1 MKGCDFMESN
11 RSTCEKLHH
20 ITRIPMVLTDN
31 NGTVCGIWPD
41 LPLDYLHVDAL
52 QCVIADF
59 RLQRRDPLHP
69 LISYVDPGY
78 FLGVCELPGKK
89 YAVIGLV
96 SPIPHSHKEILSMCQ
111 NIVSPKCLQQFLDLM
126 VKTPLFSLGQIR
138 DMICILV
145 QLTFGQCIPPEHVQ
159 LNDLF
164 LNNADHPLDLSPE
177 LFSQR
182 ENAEFHVPID
192 FETALCHAVE
202 NGSREDLMKIL
213 YTPVRGRVGK
223 MSLDELRQQKY
234 AAVCLATLL
243 SRAAIRAGLT
253 EEVSFAISDFSC
265 QHIDQMHDIAQI
277 QRCVLT
283 MMTEF
288 CDRVKE
294 VKQTEKYSVVVRK
307 TMDYIS
313 VHLHESISLDDLSKH
328 CSLCSRS
335 LSLRFKKE
343 TGLGIPDYI
352 HSEKIREAKYM
363 LSHTGYSLSEISCF
377 LNYPSQSYFTQ
388 VFKRYTGTTPQL
400 FRNSVRR

>member
-1 MKGCDFMESN
+1 MESN

-20 ITRIPMVLTDN
+20 ITRIPMVLTDD

-41 LPLDYLHVDAL
+41 LPLDYLHIDAL
-52 QCVIADF
+52 QWVIADF

-78 FLGVCELPGKK
+78 FLGVCELPGKQ

-265 QHIDQMHDIAQI
+265 QHIDQI
-277 QRCVLT
+277 L
-283 MMTEF
+283 
-288 CDRVKE
+288 
-294 VKQTEKYSVVVRK
+294 
-307 TMDYIS
+307 
-313 VHLHESISLDDLSKH
+313 
-328 CSLCSRS
+328 
-335 LSLRFKKE
+335 
-343 TGLGIPDYI
+343 
-352 HSEKIREAKYM
+352 
-363 LSHTGYSLSEISCF
+363 
-377 LNYPSQSYFTQ
+377 
-388 VFKRYTGTTPQL
+388 
-400 FRNSVRR
+400 

>member
-1 MKGCDFMESN
+1 MESN

-20 ITRIPMVLTDN
+20 ITRIPMVLTDD

-52 QCVIADF
+52 QWVIADF

-69 LISYVDPGY
+69 LISYVEPGY
-78 FLGVCELPGKK
+78 FLGVCELPGKQ

-111 NIVSPKCLQQFLDLM
+111 NIVSPKCLQQFVDLM

-145 QLTFGQCIPPEHVQ
+145 QLTSGQCIPPEHVQ

-400 FRNSVRR
+400 FRDSVRM

>member
-1 MKGCDFMESN
+1 MESN

-20 ITRIPMVLTDN
+20 ITQIPIVLTD
-31 NGTVCGIWPD
+31 GSGKVCSIWPD
-41 LPLDYLHVDAL
+41 LPQDYLHVDAL
-52 QCVIADF
+52 LWVITDF
-59 RLQRRDPLHP
+59 CLQRKDSLHP
-69 LISYVDPGY
+69 LITYVEPGY
-78 FLGVCELPGKK
+78 FLGVCELPMKQ

-96 SPIPHSHKEILSMCQ
+96 SPISHSRQEILSMCQ
-111 NIVSPKCLQQFLDLM
+111 NVISPKCLQQYVDMM
-126 VKTPLFSLGQIR
+126 VKMPLFSLEQIR
-138 DMICILV
+138 DMMCILV
-145 QLTFGQCIPPEHVQ
+145 QLAFGQHIPPDNVQ

-164 LNNADHPLDLSPE
+164 LNSSNNPLDLAPE
-177 LFSQR
+177 LFTQR
-182 ENAEFHVPID
+182 EDAEFHVPID
-192 FETALCHAVE
+192 FETALCHAIE
-202 NGSREDLMKIL
+202 NGSRQELMKIL
-213 YTPVRGRVGK
+213 YSPVRGRVGT
-223 MSLDELRQQKY
+223 MSLNELRQQKY

-253 EEVSFAISDFSC
+253 EEVSFAISDSFC
-265 QHIDQMHDIAQI
+265 QYIDQLNDIAQI
-277 QRCVLT
+277 QRRVLS

-328 CSLCSRS
+328 CGLCSRS

-363 LSHTGYSLSEISCF
+363 LSHTGYSLSEISCY

-400 FRNSVRR
+400 YRDGVRM

>member
-1 MKGCDFMESN
+1 MESN

-20 ITRIPMVLTDN
+20 ITRIPMVLTDD
-31 NGTVCGIWPD
+31 NGTVCGIWPE
-41 LPLDYLHVDAL
+41 LPQDYLHINAL
-52 QCVIADF
+52 QWVITDF
-59 RLQRRDPLHP
+59 RLQRKDPLHP

-78 FLGVCELPGKK
+78 FLGVCELPGKQ

-111 NIVSPKCLQQFLDLM
+111 NIVSPKCLQQFVDLM
-126 VKTPLFSLGQIR
+126 VKMPLFSLGQIR

-145 QLTFGQCIPPEHVQ
+145 QLTSGQCIPPDHVQ

-164 LNNADHPLDLSPE
+164 LNSTDHPLDLTPE
-177 LFSQR
+177 LFTQR
-182 ENAEFHVPID
+182 EDSEFHVPID
-192 FETALCHAVE
+192 FESALCHAVE
-202 NGSREDLMKIL
+202 NGSRQELMKIL
-213 YTPVRGRVGK
+213 YSPVRGRVGT
-223 MSLDELRQQKY
+223 MSLNELRQQKY

-253 EEVSFAISDFSC
+253 EEVSFAISDSFC
-265 QHIDQMHDIAQI
+265 QYIDQLNDIAQI
-277 QRCVLT
+277 QRRVLS

-307 TMDYIS
+307 AIDYIS

-328 CSLCSRS
+328 CALCNRS

-352 HSEKIREAKYM
+352 HSEKMREAKYM

-400 FRNSVRR
+400 YRDSVRT

>member
-1 MKGCDFMESN
+1 MESN

-20 ITRIPMVLTDN
+20 ITQIPIVLTD
-31 NGTVCGIWPD
+31 GSGKVCSIWPD
-41 LPLDYLHVDAL
+41 LPQDYLHVDAL
-52 QCVIADF
+52 LWVITDF
-59 RLQRRDPLHP
+59 CLQRKDSLHP
-69 LISYVDPGY
+69 LITYVEPGY
-78 FLGVCELPGKK
+78 FLGVCELPMKQ

-96 SPIPHSHKEILSMCQ
+96 SPISHSRQEILSMCQ
-111 NIVSPKCLQQFLDLM
+111 NVISPKCLQQYVDMM
-126 VKTPLFSLGQIR
+126 VKMPLFSLEQIR
-138 DMICILV
+138 DMMCILA
-145 QLTFGQCIPPEHVQ
+145 QLAFGQHIPPDNVQ

-164 LNNADHPLDLSPE
+164 LNSSNNPLDLAPE
-177 LFSQR
+177 LFTQR
-182 ENAEFHVPID
+182 EDAEFHVPID
-192 FETALCHAVE
+192 FETALCHAIE
-202 NGSREDLMKIL
+202 NGSRQELMKIL
-213 YTPVRGRVGK
+213 YSPVRGRVGT
-223 MSLDELRQQKY
+223 MSLNELRQQKY

-253 EEVSFAISDFSC
+253 EEVSFAISDSFC
-265 QHIDQMHDIAQI
+265 QYIDQLNDIAQI
-277 QRCVLT
+277 QRRVFS

-400 FRNSVRR
+400 FRDSVRM

>member
-1 MKGCDFMESN
+1 MESN

-20 ITRIPMVLTDN
+20 ITQIPIVLTD
-31 NGTVCGIWPD
+31 GSGKVCGIWPD
-41 LPLDYLHVDAL
+41 LPQDYLHVDAL
-52 QCVIADF
+52 LWVITDF
-59 RLQRRDPLHP
+59 CLQRKDSLHP
-69 LISYVDPGY
+69 LITYVEPGY
-78 FLGVCELPGKK
+78 FLGVCELPMKQ

-96 SPIPHSHKEILSMCQ
+96 SPISHSRQEILSMCQ
-111 NIVSPKCLQQFLDLM
+111 NVISPKCLQQYVDMM
-126 VKTPLFSLGQIR
+126 VKMPLFSLEQIR
-138 DMICILV
+138 DMMCILA
-145 QLTFGQCIPPEHVQ
+145 QLAFGQHIPPDNVQ

-164 LNNADHPLDLSPE
+164 LNSSNNPLDLAPE
-177 LFSQR
+177 LFTQR
-182 ENAEFHVPID
+182 EDAEFHVPID
-192 FETALCHAVE
+192 FETALCHAIE
-202 NGSREDLMKIL
+202 NGSRQELMKIL
-213 YTPVRGRVGK
+213 YSPVRGRVGT
-223 MSLDELRQQKY
+223 MSLNELRQQKY

-253 EEVSFAISDFSC
+253 EEVSFAISDSFC
-265 QHIDQMHDIAQI
+265 QYIDQLNDIAQI
-277 QRCVLT
+277 QRRVLS
-283 MMTEF
+283 MMSEF

-363 LSHTGYSLSEISCF
+363 LSHTGYSLSEISCY

-400 FRNSVRR
+400 YRDGVRM

>member
-1 MKGCDFMESN
+1 MESN

-20 ITRIPMVLTDN
+20 ITRIPMVLTDD

-52 QCVIADF
+52 QWVITDF

-69 LISYVDPGY
+69 LISYVEPGY
-78 FLGVCELPGKK
+78 FLGVCELPGKQ

-96 SPIPHSHKEILSMCQ
+96 SPITHSHQEILSMCQ
-111 NIVSPKCLQQFLDLM
+111 NIVSSKCLQQFVDLM

-145 QLTFGQCIPPEHVQ
+145 QLTSGQYIPPEHVQ

-164 LNNADHPLDLSPE
+164 LHSAAHPLDLALE
-177 LFSQR
+177 LFTQR
-182 ENAEFHVPID
+182 EDAEFHVPID
-192 FETALCHAVE
+192 FETALCHAIE

-223 MSLDELRQQKY
+223 MSLDNLRQQKY

-253 EEVSFAISDFSC
+253 EEVSFAISDSSC

-277 QRCVLT
+277 QRRVLT

-307 TMDYIS
+307 AMDYIS
-313 VHLHESISLDDLSKH
+313 VHLHESISLEDLSKH
-328 CSLCSRS
+328 CGLCSRS

-363 LSHTGYSLSEISCF
+363 LSHTGYSLSEISCY

-400 FRNSVRR
+400 YRDGVRM

>member
-1 MKGCDFMESN
+1 MESN

-20 ITRIPMVLTDN
+20 ITQIPIVLTD
-31 NGTVCGIWPD
+31 GSGKVCSIWPD
-41 LPLDYLHVDAL
+41 LPRDYLHVEAL
-52 QCVIADF
+52 LWVITDF
-59 RLQRRDPLHP
+59 CLQRKDSLHP
-69 LISYVDPGY
+69 LITYVEPGY
-78 FLGVCELPGKK
+78 FLGACELPMKQ

-96 SPIPHSHKEILSMCQ
+96 SPISHSRQEILAMCQ
-111 NIVSPKCLQQFLDLM
+111 NVISPKCLQQYVDMM
-126 VKTPLFSLGQIR
+126 VKMPLFSLEQIR
-138 DMICILV
+138 DMMCILA
-145 QLTFGQCIPPEHVQ
+145 QLAFGQHIPPDNVQ

-164 LNNADHPLDLSPE
+164 LNSSNNPLDLAPE
-177 LFSQR
+177 LFTQR
-182 ENAEFHVPID
+182 EDAGFHVPID
-192 FETALCHAVE
+192 FETALCHAIE
-202 NGSREDLMKIL
+202 NGSRQELMKIL
-213 YTPVRGRVGK
+213 YSPVRGRVGT
-223 MSLDELRQQKY
+223 MSLNELRQQKY

-253 EEVSFAISDFSC
+253 EEVSFAISDSFC
-265 QHIDQMHDIAQI
+265 QYIDQLNDIAQI
-277 QRCVLT
+277 QRRVLS

-328 CSLCSRS
+328 CGLCSRS

-343 TGLGIPDYI
+343 TGLGITDYI

-400 FRNSVRR
+400 FRDSVRM

>member
-1 MKGCDFMESN
+1 MESN

-20 ITRIPMVLTDN
+20 ITQIPIVLTD
-31 NGTVCGIWPD
+31 GSGKVCSIWPD
-41 LPLDYLHVDAL
+41 LPRDYLHVDAL
-52 QCVIADF
+52 LWVITDF
-59 RLQRRDPLHP
+59 CLQRKDSLHP
-69 LISYVDPGY
+69 LITYVEPGY
-78 FLGVCELPGKK
+78 FLGVCELPMKQ

-96 SPIPHSHKEILSMCQ
+96 SPISHSRQEILSMCQ
-111 NIVSPKCLQQFLDLM
+111 NVISPKCLQQYVDMM
-126 VKTPLFSLGQIR
+126 VKMPLFSLEQIR
-138 DMICILV
+138 DMMCILA
-145 QLTFGQCIPPEHVQ
+145 QLAFGQHIPPDNVQ

-164 LNNADHPLDLSPE
+164 LNSSNNPLDLAPE
-177 LFSQR
+177 LFTRR
-182 ENAEFHVPID
+182 EDAEFHVPID
-192 FETALCHAVE
+192 FETALCHAIE
-202 NGSREDLMKIL
+202 NGSRQELMKIL
-213 YTPVRGRVGK
+213 YSPVRGRVGT
-223 MSLDELRQQKY
+223 MSLNELRQQKY

-253 EEVSFAISDFSC
+253 EEVSFAISDSFC
-265 QHIDQMHDIAQI
+265 QYIDQLNDIAQI
-277 QRCVLT
+277 QRCVLS

-313 VHLHESISLDDLSKH
+313 VHLHESISLEDLSKH
-328 CSLCSRS
+328 CGLCSRS

-388 VFKRYTGTTPQL
+388 VFKRHTGTTPQL
-400 FRNSVRR
+400 YRDSVRM

>member
-1 MKGCDFMESN
+1 MESN

-20 ITRIPMVLTDN
+20 ITRIPMVLTDD

-52 QCVIADF
+52 QWVIADF

-78 FLGVCELPGKK
+78 FLGVCELPGKQ

-111 NIVSPKCLQQFLDLM
+111 NIVSPKCLQQFVDLI

-145 QLTFGQCIPPEHVQ
+145 QLTSGQCIPPEHVQ

>member
-1 MKGCDFMESN
+1 MESN

-20 ITRIPMVLTDN
+20 ITQIPIVLTD
-31 NGTVCGIWPD
+31 GSGKVCSIWPD
-41 LPLDYLHVDAL
+41 LPRDYLHVDAL
-52 QCVIADF
+52 QWVITDF
-59 RLQRRDPLHP
+59 CLQRKDSLHP
-69 LISYVDPGY
+69 LITYVEPGY
-78 FLGVCELPGKK
+78 FLGVCELPMKQ
-89 YAVIGLV
+89 YAVIGLA
-96 SPIPHSHKEILSMCQ
+96 SPISHSRQEILSMCQ
-111 NIVSPKCLQQFLDLM
+111 NVISPKCLQQYVDMM
-126 VKTPLFSLGQIR
+126 VKMPLFSLEQIR
-138 DMICILV
+138 DMMCILA
-145 QLTFGQCIPPEHVQ
+145 QLAFGQHIPPDNVQ

-164 LNNADHPLDLSPE
+164 LNSSNNPLDLAPE
-177 LFSQR
+177 LFTQR
-182 ENAEFHVPID
+182 EDAEFHVPID
-192 FETALCHAVE
+192 FETALCHAIE
-202 NGSREDLMKIL
+202 NGSRQELMKIL
-213 YTPVRGRVGK
+213 YSPVRGRVGT
-223 MSLDELRQQKY
+223 MSLNELRQQKY
-234 AAVCLATLL
+234 AAVSLATLL

-253 EEVSFAISDFSC
+253 EEVSFAISDSFC
-265 QHIDQMHDIAQI
+265 QYIDQLNDIAQI
-277 QRCVLT
+277 QRRVLS

-400 FRNSVRR
+400 YRDGVRM

>member
-1 MKGCDFMESN
+1 MESN

-20 ITRIPMVLTDN
+20 ITRIPMVLTDD

-52 QCVIADF
+52 QWVIADF

-69 LISYVDPGY
+69 LISYVEPGY
-78 FLGVCELPGKK
+78 FLGVCELPGKQ

-111 NIVSPKCLQQFLDLM
+111 NIVSPKCLQQFVDLM

-145 QLTFGQCIPPEHVQ
+145 QLTSGQCIPPEHVQ

-400 FRNSVRR
+400 FRDSVRR

>member
-1 MKGCDFMESN
+1 MESN

-20 ITRIPMVLTDN
+20 ITRIPMVLTDD

-41 LPLDYLHVDAL
+41 LPLDYLHVDAM
-52 QCVIADF
+52 QWVIADF

-78 FLGVCELPGKK
+78 FLGVCELPGKQ

-96 SPIPHSHKEILSMCQ
+96 SPITHSHQEILSMCQ

-145 QLTFGQCIPPEHVQ
+145 QLTFAQCIPPEHVQ

-164 LNNADHPLDLSPE
+164 LTNADHPLDLSPE

-234 AAVCLATLL
+234 AAVCLTTLL

>member
-1 MKGCDFMESN
+1 MESN

-20 ITRIPMVLTDN
+20 ITQIPIVLTD
-31 NGTVCGIWPD
+31 GSGKVCSIWPD
-41 LPLDYLHVDAL
+41 LPQDYLHVDAL
-52 QCVIADF
+52 LWVITDF
-59 RLQRRDPLHP
+59 CLQRRDSLHP
-69 LISYVDPGY
+69 LITYVEPGY
-78 FLGVCELPGKK
+78 FLGVCELPMKQ

-96 SPIPHSHKEILSMCQ
+96 SPISHSRQEILSMCQ
-111 NIVSPKCLQQFLDLM
+111 NVISPKCLQQYVDMM
-126 VKTPLFSLGQIR
+126 VKMPLFSLEQIR
-138 DMICILV
+138 DMMCILA
-145 QLTFGQCIPPEHVQ
+145 QLAFGQHIPPDNVQ

-164 LNNADHPLDLSPE
+164 LNSSNNPLDLAPE
-177 LFSQR
+177 LFTQR
-182 ENAEFHVPID
+182 EDAEFHVPID
-192 FETALCHAVE
+192 FETALCHAIE
-202 NGSREDLMKIL
+202 NGSRQELMKIL
-213 YTPVRGRVGK
+213 YSPVRGRVGT
-223 MSLDELRQQKY
+223 MSLNELRQQKY

-253 EEVSFAISDFSC
+253 EEVSFAISDSFC
-265 QHIDQMHDIAQI
+265 QYIDQLNDIAQI
-277 QRCVLT
+277 QRRVLS

-307 TMDYIS
+307 AMDYIS
-313 VHLHESISLDDLSKH
+313 VHLHESISLEDLSKH
-328 CSLCSRS
+328 CGLCSRS

-363 LSHTGYSLSEISCF
+363 LSHTGYSLSEISCY

-400 FRNSVRR
+400 YRDGVRM

>member
-1 MKGCDFMESN
+1 MESN
-11 RSTCEKLHH
+11 RSACEKLHH
-20 ITRIPMVLTDN
+20 ITQIPIVLTD
-31 NGTVCGIWPD
+31 GSGKVCSIWPD
-41 LPLDYLHVDAL
+41 FPQDYLHVDAL
-52 QCVIADF
+52 QWVITDF
-59 RLQRRDPLHP
+59 CLQRKDSLHP
-69 LISYVDPGY
+69 LITYVEPGC
-78 FLGVCELPGKK
+78 FLGVCELPMKQ

-96 SPIPHSHKEILSMCQ
+96 SPISHSRQEILSMCQ
-111 NIVSPKCLQQFLDLM
+111 NVISPKCLQQYVDMM
-126 VKTPLFSLGQIR
+126 VKMPLFSLEQIR
-138 DMICILV
+138 DMMCILA
-145 QLTFGQCIPPEHVQ
+145 QLAFGQHIPPDNVQ

-164 LNNADHPLDLSPE
+164 LNSSNNPLDLAPE
-177 LFSQR
+177 LFTQR
-182 ENAEFHVPID
+182 EDAEFHVPID
-192 FETALCHAVE
+192 FETALCHAIE
-202 NGSREDLMKIL
+202 NGSRQELMKIL
-213 YTPVRGRVGK
+213 YSPVRGRVGT
-223 MSLDELRQQKY
+223 MSLNELRQQKY

-253 EEVSFAISDFSC
+253 EEVSFAISDSFC
-265 QHIDQMHDIAQI
+265 QYIDQLNDIALI
-277 QRCVLT
+277 QRRVLS

-294 VKQTEKYSVVVRK
+294 VKQTEKYSLVVRK

-363 LSHTGYSLSEISCF
+363 LSHTGYSLSEISCY

-400 FRNSVRR
+400 YRDGVRM

>member
-1 MKGCDFMESN
+1 MESN

-20 ITRIPMVLTDN
+20 ITQIPIVLTD
-31 NGTVCGIWPD
+31 GSGKVCSIWPD
-41 LPLDYLHVDAL
+41 LPRDYLHVDAL
-52 QCVIADF
+52 QWVITDF
-59 RLQRRDPLHP
+59 RLQRRDFLHP
-69 LISYVDPGY
+69 LITYVEPGY
-78 FLGVCELPGKK
+78 FLGVCELPMKQ

-96 SPIPHSHKEILSMCQ
+96 SPISHSRQEILSMCQ
-111 NIVSPKCLQQFLDLM
+111 NVISPKCLQQYVDMM
-126 VKTPLFSLGQIR
+126 VKMPLFSLEQIR
-138 DMICILV
+138 DMMCILA
-145 QLTFGQCIPPEHVQ
+145 QLAFGQHIPPDNVQ

-164 LNNADHPLDLSPE
+164 LNSSNNPLDLAPE
-177 LFSQR
+177 LFTQR
-182 ENAEFHVPID
+182 EDAGIHVAIA
-192 FETALCHAVE
+192 FETALCHAIE
-202 NGSREDLMKIL
+202 NGSRQELMKIL
-213 YTPVRGRVGK
+213 YSPVRGRVGT
-223 MSLDELRQQKY
+223 MSLNELRQQKY

-253 EEVSFAISDFSC
+253 EEVSFAISDSFC
-265 QHIDQMHDIAQI
+265 QYIDQLNDIAQI
-277 QRCVLT
+277 QRCVLS

-400 FRNSVRR
+400 YRDSVRM

>member
-1 MKGCDFMESN
+1 MESN

-20 ITRIPMVLTDN
+20 ITQIPIVLTD
-31 NGTVCGIWPD
+31 GSGKVCSIWPD
-41 LPLDYLHVDAL
+41 LPQDYLHVDAL
-52 QCVIADF
+52 LWVITDF
-59 RLQRRDPLHP
+59 CLQRKDSLHP
-69 LISYVDPGY
+69 LITYVEPGY
-78 FLGVCELPGKK
+78 FLGVCELPMKQ

-96 SPIPHSHKEILSMCQ
+96 SPISHSRQEILSMCQ
-111 NIVSPKCLQQFLDLM
+111 NVISPKCLQQYVDMM
-126 VKTPLFSLGQIR
+126 VKMPIFSLEQIR
-138 DMICILV
+138 DMMCILA
-145 QLTFGQCIPPEHVQ
+145 QLAFGQHIPPDNVQ

-164 LNNADHPLDLSPE
+164 LNSSNNPLDLAPE
-177 LFSQR
+177 LFTRR
-182 ENAEFHVPID
+182 EDAEFHVPID
-192 FETALCHAVE
+192 FETALCHAIE
-202 NGSREDLMKIL
+202 NGSRQELMKIL
-213 YTPVRGRVGK
+213 YSPVRGRVGT
-223 MSLDELRQQKY
+223 MSLNELRQQKY
-234 AAVCLATLL
+234 AAVSLATLL

-253 EEVSFAISDFSC
+253 EEVSFAISDSFC
-265 QHIDQMHDIAQI
+265 QYIDQLNDIVQI
-277 QRCVLT
+277 QRRVLS

-313 VHLHESISLDDLSKH
+313 VHLHEAISLDDLSKH

-343 TGLGIPDYI
+343 TGMGIPDYI

-400 FRNSVRR
+400 FRDSVRM

>member
-1 MKGCDFMESN
+1 MESN

-20 ITRIPMVLTDN
+20 ITRIPMVLTDD

-52 QCVIADF
+52 QWVIADF

-69 LISYVDPGY
+69 LISYVEPGY
-78 FLGVCELPGKK
+78 FLGVCELPGKQ

-111 NIVSPKCLQQFLDLM
+111 NIVSPKCLQQFVDLM

-145 QLTFGQCIPPEHVQ
+145 QLTSGQCIPPEHVQ